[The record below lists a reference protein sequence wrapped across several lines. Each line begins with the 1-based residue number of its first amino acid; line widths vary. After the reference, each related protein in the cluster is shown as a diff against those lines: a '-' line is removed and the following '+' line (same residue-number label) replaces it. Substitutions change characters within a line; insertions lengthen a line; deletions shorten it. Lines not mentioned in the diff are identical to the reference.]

1 MTTINSETVTWE
13 IHVQMP
19 DGKVG
24 EASFAGQPAPA
35 YIDIER
41 ASYWVDRYTSEQV
54 GWKKP
59 VEERKTFLLV
69 EVTTTT
75 TRDIKV
81 PVTIALDGEIYCND
95 QIRVVRRRIREGVSW
110 YDEDGNVIEQEP
122 VEPGETAAANGDVPH
137 TSTP

>member
-19 DGKVG
+19 DGRVG
-24 EASFAGQPAPA
+24 EASFAGGPPTV
-35 YIDIER
+35 YTEMER
-41 ASYWVDRYTSEQV
+41 AAYWVDRYTSEQV

-59 VEERKTFLLV
+59 VEERKTYLLV

-95 QIRVVRRRIREGVSW
+95 QIRVLRRRVREGVSW
-110 YDEDGNVIEQEP
+110 YNEDGSDVEQPTEP
-122 VEPGETAAANGDVPH
+122 AEAPETDG
-137 TSTP
+137 